1 MSIRQYFTITLV
13 IFSVAAVV
21 GAQQHHKQD
30 PKAGDKQAPHHAG
43 HSEGVDRRGD
53 KAMGFDHLKTSHHF
67 RLYGDGGAIEVEA
80 NEQADLESRDRIRD
94 HLARIARSF
103 GSGDFSTPMFIHD
116 RVPPGVE
123 VMKRQKAVISY
134 RFDETER
141 GGRVKISTSD
151 AEALKA
157 IHEFLRFQIEDH
169 RTGDPVEIR

>member
-1 MSIRQYFTITLV
+1 MSIWQYFAITLV
-13 IFSVAAVV
+13 VVSVAA
-21 GAQQHHKQD
+21 ATSAEQHHKQD
-30 PKAGDKQAPHHAG
+30 PKADDKQAPHHAG
-43 HSEGVDRRGD
+43 HFEGVSGRGD

-67 RLYGDGGAIEVEA
+67 RLHRDGGAIEVEA
-80 NEQADLESRDRIRD
+80 NEQADTASRDQIRG
-94 HLARIARSF
+94 HLASIARSF
-103 GSGDFSTPMFIHD
+103 ASGDFSTPMFIHD

-123 VMKRQKAVISY
+123 VMKRQKAAVSY

-169 RTGDPVEIR
+169 RTGDPMEIR